1 MKKRLI
7 YIGLAFTLTTAGYS
21 QVGIGTALPK
31 TAAMLDVD
39 ATNKGMLVPRVS
51 LKSLTDDET
60 IDGDM
65 IESLLVFNTN
75 DQANDLQKGFYYW
88 YEDKWYHLA
97 SDKNFEDLNTRNSY
111 FIVENDSL
119 YLYDTDKKSVSISLK
134 ELKQFETVTKID
146 YKDGDTSFI
155 YYNEE
160 AIDAAGN
167 PILEKGVKVDL
178 LAGPKGDKG
187 DSGYNSES
195 KPGQSGEPG
204 KPGTPGGPGEGV
216 TIVHNDSGVWIYD
229 ETTNTWT
236 NINGPKG
243 DKGDKGDTGFN
254 GQNMEG
260 KPGDPGAEG
269 MPGKP
274 GSDGGP
280 GKDVTIVTNND
291 GVWVVQPDGT
301 WVNIKGPQG
310 EKGDQGLPG
319 FNGVSKPGESGEPG
333 KPGEPGYPGEGITVV
348 TNEDGVWIVQP
359 DGSWINVKGPQGEKG
374 DQGETGPQGPKG
386 DDGHSF
392 VYEDFTQEQLDGLK
406 G

>member
-51 LKSLTDDET
+51 LKSLTDEET

-75 DQANDLQKGFYYW
+75 EKAQDLQKGFYYW
-88 YEDKWYHLA
+88 YEDKWYHLV
-97 SDKNFEDLNTRNSY
+97 SDKNFEDLNTRNSH
-111 FIVENDSL
+111 FTVENDSL
-119 YLYDTDKKSVSISLK
+119 YLHDTDKKSVSISLK

-146 YKDGDTSFI
+146 YKEGDTSFI
-155 YYNEE
+155 YYNED

-187 DSGYNSES
+187 DSFLYEDFTQEQLDGLKGPKGDSGYNSES
-195 KPGQSGEPG
+195 QPGQSGKPGKPGTPGGPGAGVTIVHNDSGVWIYDETTNTWTNINGPKGDKGDKGDTGYKSEVITEGPGKDGEPG

-243 DKGDKGDTGFN
+243 DKG
-254 GQNMEG
+254 
-260 KPGDPGAEG
+260 
-269 MPGKP
+269 
-274 GSDGGP
+274 
-280 GKDVTIVTNND
+280 
-291 GVWVVQPDGT
+291 
-301 WVNIKGPQG
+301 

-333 KPGEPGYPGEGITVV
+333 KPGEAG
-348 TNEDGVWIVQP
+348 
-359 DGSWINVKGPQGEKG
+359 
-374 DQGETGPQGPKG
+374 
-386 DDGHSF
+386 
-392 VYEDFTQEQLDGLK
+392 
-406 G
+406 